1 MKLQVVNFEIAKEL
15 KVLGFNWPTIR
26 WYDNDRFLYN
36 SVSIEKYNDR
46 DWQIAAFT
54 QAEVVKWLRDI
65 YDIHIQPSYCVFY
78 DALYQHHVGYRLN
91 IIFGGICPMNYIL
104 SNEELNVKYNG
115 SLLNGHGIVFDAYE
129 TTELEGIKEAI
140 RYLKSKINDN

>member
-1 MKLQVVNFEIAKEL
+1 MNLPIVPFDVANDLKEL
-15 KVLGFNWPTIR
+15 GF
-26 WYDNDRFLYN
+26 
-36 SVSIEKYNDR
+36 
-46 DWQIAAFT
+46 DWRVTSDFDIY

-115 SLLNGHGIVFDAYE
+115 SPLNGHGIVFDTYE

-140 RYLKSKINDN
+140 KYLKNEGIKASKD